1 MELPRFTAHFA
12 SPEKPGKSG
21 DDFNKKQRQL
31 KITYPDVCRDFS
43 YNYFGIKTL
52 EKTYLLKINGKV
64 AERPQHML
72 MRVSLG

>member
-1 MELPRFTAHFA
+1 MDSLRT
-12 SPEKPGKSG
+12 
-21 DDFNKKQRQL
+21 
-31 KITYPDVCRDFS
+31 KILTWFEITNLYVSRDFS

-64 AERPQHML
+64 VERPQHML